1 MENILE
7 VIVPLVF
14 AAIYFF
20 GNVLSK
26 KGDGAEEDSPGRPV
40 RRSASPEEEAAEAR
54 QREIQEAIRR
64 KIMERR
70 GNPAEKASAPIEGV
84 PERAAPASSRLPKEP
99 LPREVPIEREA
110 STAPPENTYEQQMEA
125 HQRRIEATRREAEAL
140 RAKALQAEAPKAL
153 QAEAPKA
160 LQGMSQGKSARS
172 TGSFSGPLRNSLRN
186 ASAARAALIYAEVL
200 GPPLALGGR
209 SRMISER

>member
-153 QAEAPKA
+153 Q
-160 LQGMSQGKSARS
+160 GMSQAKSTRS

>member
-26 KGDGAEEDSPGRPV
+26 KGDGAEEDSPARPV

-153 QAEAPKA
+153 Q
-160 LQGMSQGKSARS
+160 GMSQGKSARS